1 MKNFENLKAVLSVE
15 ARNVSSNTERVFH
28 GRGHCFPPYDFLN
41 IDLLGSVVL
50 ITLYQDWDQRHLNSL
65 AEFLCDRY
73 CTGNMTVVLQRRH
86 LKPAQTEYLRG
97 PQIKSLVVEEA
108 GLRYK
113 VQFDAGLHSGLFLD
127 MAVARQWLRDR
138 AAGRRVLNLFAHS
151 CAFSV
156 AALAGGAAS
165 VVNIDLNKGALSRGR
180 ENHRLNN
187 QPLNRVKF
195 LAYDIFKSWGKM
207 GRLGP
212 YDMVIIDPPSYQPG
226 SFVVS
231 KDYVRVLKRLPDL
244 LSAEAQLLV
253 CLNDPLSDSQYLQG
267 LVAEI
272 NPKLVFQKR
281 LDNPQAFKEMDGEQ
295 GLKVLH
301 YTNESATV

>member
-1 MKNFENLKAVLSVE
+1 MKNFENLKAILVVETRNLSTN
-15 ARNVSSNTERVFH
+15 AERVFH
-28 GRGHCFPPYDFLN
+28 GRGHCYPPYDFIN

-65 AEFLCDRY
+65 AEFLCDQY
-73 CTGNMTVVLQRRH
+73 CTGNMTVVLQRRY

-156 AALAGGAAS
+156 AALAGGAVS

-195 LAYDIFKSWGKM
+195 LAHDIFKSWSKLK
-207 GRLGP
+207 RLGP

-231 KDYVRVLKRLPDL
+231 KDYARALKRLPEL
-244 LSAEAQLLV
+244 LSPGAQLLV
-253 CLNDPLSDSQYLQG
+253 CLNDPLSDSQYLQT
-267 LVAEI
+267 LVAE
-272 NPKLVFQKR
+272 NSPALVFQKR
-281 LDNPQAFKEMDGEQ
+281 LDNPQAFKEMDSER